1 MNSRKNGVSSTR
13 KAKTKIK
20 PLFIGFGK
28 QALEYARVMDYYN
41 IGIESVCVR
50 NLNKDQKKIDKYK
63 IKNRYID
70 IEKALNDKK
79 FNCVFVFLPWNVIEK
94 KIFKIIKLTKK
105 PIFVEK
111 PIALSSKKLSQIC
124 KISDKFNKKVFVLY
138 NRRYFQ
144 SVEFLKNKLK
154 NKKPLFKIFIPEK
167 KNFLI
172 KNFDSRLKKNIRFHL
187 TSHWIDFF
195 SYLFN
200 KKILGF
206 QKINGQ
212 YFFYFSKNKKIN
224 YIKLEYDAPGFIES
238 KIKISKKKYYF
249 NKLEYLYEFKDNK
262 FKLLINENRSNQFK
276 PGIKRL
282 IYSLK
287 YKKRLIIPKVNQL
300 KKLYFFLE
308 KLPY

>member
-1 MNSRKNGVSSTR
+1 MNSRKNGVSST
-13 KAKTKIK
+13 KKVNTKIK

-28 QALEYARVMDYYN
+28 QALEYARVMAYYK
-41 IGIESVCVR
+41 ISIEGVCVR
-50 NLNKDQKKIDKYK
+50 NLNKDQKKINKYK
-63 IKNRYID
+63 IKNCYID
-70 IEKALNDKK
+70 IKKALHDKK

-94 KIFKIIKLTKK
+94 KILKIIKLTKK

-111 PIALSSKKLSQIC
+111 PIALSSQKLSQIC
-124 KISDKFNKKVFVLY
+124 KISNKFNKKIFVLY

-144 SVEFLKNKLK
+144 SIEFLKNKIK

-172 KNFDSRLKKNIRFHL
+172 KNFDNKLKKNIRFHL

-200 KKILGF
+200 KKILSF
-206 QKINGQ
+206 KKINSQ

-238 KIKISKKKYYF
+238 KIKINKKEYYF
-249 NKLEYLYEFKDNK
+249 NKLEYLYEFKDNE
-262 FKLLINENRSNQFK
+262 FKLLINENRSNKFK
-276 PGIKRL
+276 PGIKKL

-287 YKKRLIIPKVNQL
+287 NKKKLIIPKVNEL